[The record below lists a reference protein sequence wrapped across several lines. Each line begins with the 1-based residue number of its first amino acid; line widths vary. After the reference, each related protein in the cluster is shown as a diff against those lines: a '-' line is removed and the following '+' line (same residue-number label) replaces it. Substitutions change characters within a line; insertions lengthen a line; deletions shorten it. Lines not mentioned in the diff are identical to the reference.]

1 MHATRTWFIALLLG
15 TFLFASG
22 AYAQDQDSPSL
33 GDAARQARLQKQQ
46 KEAQAKDGKST
57 TAPATAGQ
65 NADSQNAASTGKDG
79 ESKDKDTNEKT
90 AAKTPHVITNDEI
103 PEHVSTGSQPSGSR
117 TPSSYSTPASAD
129 SEGAAAQ
136 WKQAIQSQRSTI
148 ASLQSQIDS
157 LSDSIKFAPANCVS
171 GCVQWNERQR
181 QKQDQV
187 DSMKLQLADMQKHLE
202 DMQEACRQQGF
213 GSSVY
218 DP

>member
-1 MHATRTWFIALLLG
+1 MRAIRTSFALLLG
-15 TFLFASG
+15 TFLFASW

-46 KEAQAKDGKST
+46 KDAQAKDGKPA
-57 TAPATAGQ
+57 TAPASSVQNADGQ
-65 NADSQNAASTGKDG
+65 NAATTGKDA
-79 ESKDKDTNEKT
+79 ESKDTDGKT
-90 AAKTPHVITNDEI
+90 TAKTPHVITNDEI
-103 PEHVSTGSQPSGSR
+103 PEHVSTGQPSGVR
-117 TPSSYSTPASAD
+117 TPVSYSTPASVG

-136 WKQAIQSQRSTI
+136 WKQSIQSQRSAI

-157 LSDSIKFAPANCVS
+157 LNDSIKFAPANCVS

-187 DSMKLQLADMQKHLE
+187 ESMKLQLQDMQKHLE

>member
-1 MHATRTWFIALLLG
+1 
-15 TFLFASG
+15 
-22 AYAQDQDSPSL
+22 
-33 GDAARQARLQKQQ
+33 
-46 KEAQAKDGKST
+46 
-57 TAPATAGQ
+57 
-65 NADSQNAASTGKDG
+65 
-79 ESKDKDTNEKT
+79 
-90 AAKTPHVITNDEI
+90 
-103 PEHVSTGSQPSGSR
+103 
-117 TPSSYSTPASAD
+117 
-129 SEGAAAQ
+129 
-136 WKQAIQSQRSTI
+136 
-148 ASLQSQIDS
+148 LQSQIDS